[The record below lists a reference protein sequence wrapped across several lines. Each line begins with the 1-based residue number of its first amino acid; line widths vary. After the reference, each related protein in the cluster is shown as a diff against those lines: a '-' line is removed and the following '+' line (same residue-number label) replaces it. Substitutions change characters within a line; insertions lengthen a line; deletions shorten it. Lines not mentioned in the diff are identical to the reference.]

1 MGSLYE
7 TYTGHKQ
14 RMSKMGIRPCDNPKK
29 SALSSASRS
38 PLVTG
43 LASIRPYAL
52 AQEAKFS
59 LGYGVW
65 IP

>member
-1 MGSLYE
+1 
-7 TYTGHKQ
+7 
-14 RMSKMGIRPCDNPKK
+14 MSKMGIRPCDNPKK
-29 SALSSASRS
+29 SALSSAPRS